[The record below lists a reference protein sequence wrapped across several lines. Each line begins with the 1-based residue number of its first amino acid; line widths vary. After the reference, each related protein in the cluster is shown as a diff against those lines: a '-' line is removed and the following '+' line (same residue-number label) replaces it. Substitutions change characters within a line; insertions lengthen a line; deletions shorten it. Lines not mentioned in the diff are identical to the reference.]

1 MRVQTDV
8 FWKAGILTAVVFI
21 LGVLLGYYL
30 ESGRL
35 SEIEEEYK
43 QIELQWA
50 DAKLQTLY
58 YQTISPSLCNAAIE
72 ENLKFA
78 DRVYEEG
85 LKLEKYEESNRL
97 TETKFMLDK
106 KRYALLKVEFLLNS
120 VSLKGK
126 CKSANYT
133 NLVYFYVD
141 DPTQKQGAEQ
151 KAISAI
157 LKELKQKYGSN
168 LMLIP
173 LPIDLDISVINIIK
187 NSYNINSIPTILIN
201 EKVKLEGVKTI
212 EELEVAI
219 NGAKSL

>member
-1 MRVQTDV
+1 MKVQTDV

-21 LGVLLGYYL
+21 LGVLLGYYI

-58 YQTISPSLCNAAIE
+58 YQTLPSFLCNAAIE

-78 DRVYEEG
+78 DRVYQEG
-85 LKLEKYEESNRL
+85 LKLEKYEEANRL
-97 TETKFMLDK
+97 TETKFLLDK
-106 KRYALLKVEFLLNS
+106 KKYALLKVEFLLNS
-120 VSLKGK
+120 IFLKEK

-133 NLVYFYVD
+133 NLVYFYAD
-141 DPTQKQGAEQ
+141 DPTQDQGVKQ
-151 KAISAI
+151 KTISLI
-157 LKELKQKYGSN
+157 LKELKQKFGSN

-187 NSYNINSIPTILIN
+187 KSYNINSIPTILIN
-201 EKVKLEGVKTI
+201 EEIKLEGVKTK
-212 EELEVAI
+212 EEIEVAI
-219 NGAKSL
+219 NGARSL